1 MKQIVIATDG
11 SDAAGHALDQ
21 GFSLAAALGAEVAVV
36 HVRHTP
42 STMLGTPYYDHGVV
56 DSSHHAE
63 AVMADAKLHAIRHG
77 VHADYEVVGGD
88 PATAIVEFAQ
98 ARDADLIVIGSRG
111 LGRVTGAILGS
122 VSRAVAQ
129 HADRPVLV
137 AKEPVRVR
145 EAV

>member
-11 SDAAGHALDQ
+11 SDAAGHALQQ
-21 GFSLAAALGAEVAVV
+21 GFSLAAALGADVSVV

-42 STMLGTPYYDHGVV
+42 STVLGTPYYESGVV

-63 AVMADAKLHAIRHG
+63 AVIADARLHAMRYGID
-77 VHADYEVVGGD
+77 ADYEVIGGD
-88 PATAIVEFAQ
+88 PATSIVEFAR

-137 AKEPVRVR
+137 AKEPVRVHQP
-145 EAV
+145 A